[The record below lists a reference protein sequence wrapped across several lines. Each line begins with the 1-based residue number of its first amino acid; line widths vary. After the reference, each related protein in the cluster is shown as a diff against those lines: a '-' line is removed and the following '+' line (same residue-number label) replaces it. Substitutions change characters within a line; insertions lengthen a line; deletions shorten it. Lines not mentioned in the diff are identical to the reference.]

1 MIHLFFADAT
11 CTQPSFFNFLPH
23 WWEYLKTAPDPLG
36 QCSPVF
42 KFPNDILAVA
52 LAMIDILLR
61 LAGFVA
67 VISIIIAGFQHLF
80 TGGNPENAA
89 NARKRLLY
97 AILGL
102 LIAMLATAVV
112 TFLGN
117 QLA

>member
-1 MIHLFFADAT
+1 MTHLLFAVT
-11 CTQPSFFNFLPH
+11 GCVQPSFFNFLPH
-23 WWEYLKTAPDPLG
+23 WWEYLTVAPDPLN

-42 KFPNDILAVA
+42 NFPNDVLAVA

-61 LAGFVA
+61 IAGFVA
-67 VISIIIAGFQHLF
+67 VISIILAGFQHLF

-117 QLA
+117 QLT